1 MKKLST
7 AILAEIIE
15 TKRKAAKMTQAQ
27 LAEKTGIN
35 RAQLSRLEQEDYY
48 PSIPQLE
55 ALGEA
60 LDFDLDD
67 VFINAASKKIE
78 SPSPLNIAVAGTGY
92 VGLSIATLLA
102 QHNHVTAVDVIPEK
116 VEMLNNRKSPIQD
129 DYIEKYLVE
138 KDLDLTATL
147 DGAAAYKNADFVV
160 IATPTNYDS
169 KMNYFDTSLV
179 EDVIKLVLSVNQDAI
194 MVIKSTIPVGFTKSV
209 REKYNTKNIIF
220 SPEFLRESKALYDNL
235 YPSRII
241 VSTDKE
247 DERLVEKSHQF
258 AALLQEGALKEN
270 IDTLFM
276 GFTEAE
282 AVKLFANTYLAL
294 RVSYFNELDT
304 YAEMKGLNTEDII
317 DGVCLDPRI
326 GTHYNNPSFGYGGY
340 CLPKDTKQ
348 LLANYNDVPQNMMS
362 AIVESNKTRKD
373 FIADR
378 VLEMADYYGYDHS
391 NMYSSELEKDVT
403 IGVYRL
409 TMKSNSDNFRQ
420 SSIQGVMKRIKAKGA
435 RVIIYEPTLKNGDT
449 FFGSK
454 IVNDLEKFKA
464 RSHAIIANR
473 YDSCLDDVKEK
484 VYTRDLFRRD

>member
-7 AILAEIIE
+7 ALLASLVEN
-15 TKRKAAKMTQAQ
+15 KRKEKNFTQAQ
-27 LAEKTGIN
+27 LSELTGIN
-35 RAQLSRLEQEDYY
+35 RAQLSRIETEDYI
-48 PSIPQLE
+48 PLLPQLE
-55 ALGEA
+55 ALA
-60 LDFDLDD
+60 NILDFDPCE
-67 VFINAASKKIE
+67 VFVDSDHQKLP
-78 SPSPLNIAVAGTGY
+78 SPSPLRIAVAGTGY

-102 QHNHVTAVDVIPEK
+102 QHNHVTAVDIIPEK
-116 VEMLNNRKSPIQD
+116 VDMINHRKSPIQD
-129 DYIEKYLVE
+129 DYIEKYLAE
-138 KDLDLTATL
+138 KELDLTATL
-147 DGAAAYKNADFVV
+147 DGETAYKDADYVV
-160 IATPTNYDS
+160 IAAPTNYDC
-169 KMNYFDTSLV
+169 KKNYFDTSAV
-179 EDVIKLVLSVNQDAI
+179 EAVIELVLKVNPDAI
-194 MVIKSTIPVGFTKSV
+194 MVIKSTIPVGYTESV
-209 REKYNTKNIIF
+209 RQKYNTNNIIF

-241 VSTDKE
+241 VSTDE
-247 DERLVEKSHQF
+247 NDEKLVNASHQF
-258 AALLQEGALKEN
+258 AALLQEGAEKES

-304 YAEMKGLNTEDII
+304 YAEMKGLNTQEII
-317 DGVCLDPRI
+317 NGVCLDPRI

-378 VLEMADYYGYDHS
+378 VLQMAGYYGYDEA
-391 NMYSSELEKDVT
+391 NTYDSSMEKNVT

-435 RVIIYEPTLKNGDT
+435 TVIIYEPTLKNGDT

-454 IVNDLEKFKA
+454 IVNNLDTFKKQ
-464 RSHAIIANR
+464 SNAIIANR
-473 YDSCLDDVKEK
+473 YDTSLDDVKGK
-484 VYTRDLFRRD
+484 VYTRDIFQRD